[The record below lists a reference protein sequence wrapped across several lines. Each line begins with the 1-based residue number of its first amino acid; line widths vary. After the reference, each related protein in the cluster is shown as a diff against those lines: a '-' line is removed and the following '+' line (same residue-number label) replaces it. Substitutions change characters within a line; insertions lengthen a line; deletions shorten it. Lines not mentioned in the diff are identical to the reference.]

1 MNSKNDNKK
10 ELLYAGAL
18 KLLVI
23 SFFEE
28 EKFNHMLDAK
38 FFSYVGKKMARQF
51 LIKTSC

>member
-18 KLLVI
+18 KLSVI

-28 EKFNHMLDAK
+28 DIIQSYAQCKILFVCREKD
-38 FFSYVGKKMARQF
+38 G
-51 LIKTSC
+51 